1 MDGIAQLFN
10 LLFAAGEIAGAAL
23 TENKA
28 VSFGRVQLF
37 QDGGQVPVFCVHK
50 AVPAERV
57 RNVLLEDNVG
67 AVVPNIDPAP
77 AGVNGDHFA
86 AIVVPDRPAVQIG
99 ASVGFGGVNSGQN
112 GGHIV
117 TVIGKS
123 TDRSKIQHKE
133 DPL

>member
-1 MDGIAQLFN
+1 M
-10 LLFAAGEIAGAAL
+10 
-23 TENKA
+23 T
-28 VSFGRVQLF
+28 
-37 QDGGQVPVFCVHK
+37 
-50 AVPAERV
+50 ERV
-57 RNVLLEDNVG
+57 RNVLLKDNVG
-67 AVVPNIDPAP
+67 AVVPDIDPAP
-77 AGVNGDHFA
+77 TGVNGDHFA

-99 ASVGFGGVNSGQN
+99 ASVSFGGVDGGQD